1 MKRIMVNLPDD
12 VSAHVMARAE
22 ADGRTLSN
30 YFLRLAQKDLAGT
43 LDPNSVAAI
52 SPDGRLDANRVI
64 SLARQVE
71 AQGLDPIAA
80 MIAPLEAKII
90 AEQDARRAES

>member
-1 MKRIMVNLPDD
+1 MKRVMVNLDD
-12 VSAHVMARAE
+12 ELGAKVMTRAAAE
-22 ADGRTLSN
+22 GRTLSN
-30 YFLRLAQKDLAGT
+30 YFYRLALADLQ
-43 LDPNSVAAI
+43 
-52 SPDGRLDANRVI
+52 PDGRLDANRVI
-64 SLARQVE
+64 SVARQVE